1 MTTKTTE
8 LFETLTE
15 KLIAL
20 IEEGEAEGS
29 KWNKPWTSLL
39 AGSGFSYNPVT
50 KKGYSGMNE
59 LVLMATTAYE
69 GHTAN
74 VWATYKQWQT
84 IEANVNKGEKGTKL
98 IKWGVSEKCKTC
110 NIKKARPG
118 CKSAKHIID
127 RHMWASPFTVFNAD
141 QVDGY
146 EAIPPKTIED
156 LGNAPEK
163 VKEIEDFIANTKAII
178 KHKAGDSAHYV
189 PKTDIITLPLE
200 EQFETTEGYYSTKL
214 HELTHWTGNEA
225 RLDRDIE
232 NTFGSAKYAAE
243 ELVAELGSTF
253 LSAHFGT
260 EVEVHANHANYLA
273 SWLRSMKDD
282 PMSLYRAAKQAQA
295 AVDFLTGLQGEE
307 ETV

>member
-1 MTTKTTE
+1 MTTKTNE
-8 LFETLTE
+8 LFEAITA
-15 KLIAL
+15 KLIKL

-39 AGSGFSYNPVT
+39 AGSGFSFNPVT

-59 LVLMATTAYE
+59 LILMATTAYE

-74 VWATYKQWQT
+74 VWATYKQWAS
-84 IEANVNKGEKGTKL
+84 IEAQVQKGEKGTKL

-118 CKSAKHIID
+118 CKSGKHIID

-146 EAIPPKTIED
+146 EVIPPKKIED

-163 VKEIEDFIANTKAII
+163 VKEIEDFITATKAVI

-189 PKTDIITLPLE
+189 PATDIITLPLA
-200 EQFETTEGYYSTKL
+200 EQFSTTEGYYSTKL
-214 HELTHWTGNEA
+214 HELTHWTGNES
-225 RLDRDIE
+225 RLDRDIK
-232 NTFGSAKYAAE
+232 NTFGSDKYAAE

-253 LSAHFGT
+253 LNAHFGT
-260 EVEVHANHANYLA
+260 EAVPNEEHAHYLA
-273 SWLRSMKDD
+273 SWLRSFKDN
-282 PMSLYRAAKQAQA
+282 PMALYRAAKQAQA
-295 AVDFLTGLQGEE
+295 AVDFLQGLQPKEE
-307 ETV
+307 GA